1 MMLKAR
7 QCCCRREKGN
17 QQRPADTEGCQ
28 LLQLFPCVELHI
40 PRAACIA
47 GRREEDAC
55 WFRDGLIVV
64 VSIQGVSQQPVI
76 TVFFLSSLIFIN
88 AAMIVFHCFF
98 FLIRSFFLGA
108 FLVIFT
114 LLGVKTRDDYFFW
127 FSFGLFFLYFS
138 FFFIF

>member
-1 MMLKAR
+1 M
-7 QCCCRREKGN
+7 
-17 QQRPADTEGCQ
+17 
-28 LLQLFPCVELHI
+28 ELHI

-64 VSIQGVSQQPVI
+64 VSIQGVSQQLVI

-98 FLIRSFFLGA
+98 LIRSFFFRGISSDIY
-108 FLVIFT
+108 VVRCEDK
-114 LLGVKTRDDYFFW
+114 G
-127 FSFGLFFLYFS
+127 
-138 FFFIF
+138 

>member
-1 MMLKAR
+1 M
-7 QCCCRREKGN
+7 
-17 QQRPADTEGCQ
+17 
-28 LLQLFPCVELHI
+28 ELHI

-114 LLGVKTRDDYFFW
+114 LLGVKTRDDYFFLVFFW
-127 FSFGLFFLYFS
+127 IIFPLFLFFLREGQKRTLGRVEAMDGSLSISFRFFYF
-138 FFFIF
+138 FLH